1 MLIINHLYFLYNNH
15 VCLQNETSRGRRGR
29 RRRGELRTE
38 QEIGGI
44 LAILNDIGARQ
55 NEPANI
61 IYLPSK
67 HQIIA
72 IMKEILSKIPKHLT
86 SCPVLTDKKEWILG
100 AASLALGVGSSL
112 FGANKAKKA
121 VRRAA
126 AENTYRTNAEKA
138 WYDKNY
144 NTDYLDTKAGQN
156 LMRRAKE
163 VQDEYVRKADG
174 AAAVGGGTAASV
186 AMAKE
191 AANKAMGDTIANV
204 AAQDTARKQH
214 VEDAH
219 LRNTQQLSRERQ
231 QIEQQKAQAT
241 SDAAQNASNA
251 MFNFGVNQ
259 VGSQL
264 EGAKGLKTND
274 LANSKPT
281 LDNTN
286 VSQIAEGLSYKT
298 NPSGFINPSTTS
310 GHTMLD
316 EAVGELNKRKPN
328 VPHVGV

>member
-1 MLIINHLYFLYNNH
+1 MGLLEGEMGGGKGVSCAPRKKLVGFWAIS
-15 VCLQNETSRGRRGR
+15 NEVGT
-29 RRRGELRTE
+29 
-38 QEIGGI
+38 
-44 LAILNDIGARQ
+44 RQ
-55 NEPANI
+55 NGTSNI

-72 IMKEILSKIPKHLT
+72 IMTEILSKIPKHLT
-86 SCPVLTDKKEWILG
+86 SCPVLTDKKEWVLG

-121 VRRAA
+121 ARRAQ

-219 LRNTQQLSRERQ
+219 LQNTQQLSRERQ

-259 VGSQL
+259 LGSEL
-264 EGAKGLKTND
+264 EGAKAVKTNTLGSNGKPIGNTIVTQQD
-274 LANSKPT
+274 RTAHSAASDHLAESMMTPEEKNQYRLKKA
-281 LDNTN
+281 
-286 VSQIAEGLSYKT
+286 VGLS
-298 NPSGFINPSTTS
+298 GL
-310 GHTMLD
+310 G
-316 EAVGELNKRKPN
+316 
-328 VPHVGV
+328 

>member
-1 MLIINHLYFLYNNH
+1 MDCAPIKKLVGFW
-15 VCLQNETSRGRRGR
+15 
-29 RRRGELRTE
+29 
-38 QEIGGI
+38 
-44 LAILNDIGARQ
+44 AILNEVGTRQ
-55 NEPANI
+55 NGTSNI

-72 IMKEILSKIPKHLT
+72 IMTEILSKIPKHLT
-86 SCPVLTDKKEWILG
+86 SCPVLTDKKEWVLG
-100 AASLALGVGSSL
+100 AASLALGVGSSIL
-112 FGANKAKKA
+112 GANKAKRA
-121 VRRAA
+121 ARRAA
-126 AENTYRTNAEKA
+126 AENKYRTNAEKA

-214 VEDAH
+214 VADAH
-219 LRNTQQLSRERQ
+219 LQNTQQLSRERQ

-241 SDAAQNASNA
+241 SDAAQNMSNA
-251 MFNFGVNQ
+251 LMYAGVNQ
-259 VGSQL
+259 LGSQL
-264 EGAKGLKTND
+264 EGTKALN
-274 LANSKPT
+274 NSKLGNQTPT
-281 LDNTN
+281 LDNRN
-286 VSQIAEGLSYKT
+286 VTDVAVGKSYKT
-298 NPSGFINPSTTS
+298 NPSGLLNPATSS
-310 GHTMLD
+310 GHTLLD
-316 EAVGELNKRKPN
+316 DAVGELNKKKPK

>member
-1 MLIINHLYFLYNNH
+1 MGLL
-15 VCLQNETSRGRRGR
+15 EGK
-29 RRRGELRTE
+29 
-38 QEIGGI
+38 GGGGKGVSCAPRKK
-44 LAILNDIGARQ
+44 LVGFGAILNEVGTRQ
-55 NEPANI
+55 NRTSNI

-72 IMKEILSKIPKHLT
+72 IMTEILSKIPKHLT

-100 AASLALGVGSSL
+100 AAALAGGVASSL

-121 VRRAA
+121 ARRAQ

-219 LRNTQQLSRERQ
+219 LQNTQQLSRERQ

-259 VGSQL
+259 LGSEL
-264 EGAKGLKTND
+264 EGTKGMKTNT
-274 LANSKPT
+274 LGSNGKPN
-281 LDNTN
+281 DNTI
-286 VSQIAEGLSYKT
+286 VTQQDRTAHSAAEDHLAESMMSPEEKNQYRLKKAVGLS
-298 NPSGFINPSTTS
+298 GL
-310 GHTMLD
+310 G
-316 EAVGELNKRKPN
+316 
-328 VPHVGV
+328 

>member
-1 MLIINHLYFLYNNH
+1 M
-15 VCLQNETSRGRRGR
+15 G
-29 RRRGELRTE
+29 GEEGVSCAPRKKLVGFWT
-38 QEIGGI
+38 
-44 LAILNDIGARQ
+44 ILNVVGTRQ
-55 NEPANI
+55 NRTSNI

-72 IMKEILSKIPKHLT
+72 IMTEILSKIPKHLT

-100 AASLALGVGSSL
+100 AAALAGGVASSL

-121 VRRAA
+121 TRRAQ

-219 LRNTQQLSRERQ
+219 LQNTQQLSRERQ

-259 VGSQL
+259 LGSEL
-264 EGAKGLKTND
+264 EGDKAVKTNTLGSNGKPIGNTIVTQQD
-274 LANSKPT
+274 KTTHSAATGHLAESMMSPEEKNQYRLKKA
-281 LDNTN
+281 
-286 VSQIAEGLSYKT
+286 VGLS
-298 NPSGFINPSTTS
+298 GI
-310 GHTMLD
+310 G
-316 EAVGELNKRKPN
+316 
-328 VPHVGV
+328 

>member
-1 MLIINHLYFLYNNH
+1 M
-15 VCLQNETSRGRRGR
+15 
-29 RRRGELRTE
+29 
-38 QEIGGI
+38 GI
-44 LAILNDIGARQ
+44 LEGEREGGKGVSCAPRKKLVGFGAILNEVGTRQ
-55 NEPANI
+55 NEPSNI

-72 IMKEILSKIPKHLT
+72 IMTEILSKIPKHLT
-86 SCPVLTDKKEWILG
+86 SCPVLGDKKEWVLG

-121 VRRAA
+121 ARRAQ

-191 AANKAMGDTIANV
+191 SANKAMGDTIANV

-219 LRNTQQLSRERQ
+219 LQNTQQLSRERQ

-259 VGSQL
+259 LGSEL
-264 EGAKGLKTND
+264 EGVKAVKTNA
-274 LANSKPT
+274 LGSNGKPI
-281 LDNTN
+281 DNTN
-286 VSQIAEGLSYKT
+286 VSHTMNETARSAASDHLAESMMSPEEKNQYRLKKAVGLS
-298 NPSGFINPSTTS
+298 GL
-310 GHTMLD
+310 G
-316 EAVGELNKRKPN
+316 
-328 VPHVGV
+328 